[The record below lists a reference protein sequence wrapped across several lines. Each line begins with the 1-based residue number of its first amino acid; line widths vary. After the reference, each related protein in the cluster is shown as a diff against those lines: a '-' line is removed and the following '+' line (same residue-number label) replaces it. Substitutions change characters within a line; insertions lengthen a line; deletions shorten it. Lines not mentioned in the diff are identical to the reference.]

1 VSREGSTSSFFATAV
16 KIRSRSRPAA
26 WIAALPAISVT
37 REEYEPRS
45 TGVRSVSAG
54 CTRMSLG
61 SMPSTSATRY
71 ARIESDPWPMSV
83 APQST
88 AISPLRSART
98 TTPECGMSFQ

>member
-1 VSREGSTSSFFATAV
+1 M
-16 KIRSRSRPAA
+16 RSRSRPAA

-88 AISPLRSART
+88 ATAAAAVGADDHARVRHVV
-98 TTPECGMSFQ
+98 PVDRRARPGHV